1 MKLYNYYRSS
11 ASYRVRIA
19 LNLKGLDYE
28 QVAVHLVKDGG
39 QQLLPSYRAIHADAL
54 VPALVDD
61 ENGTTHTLTQ
71 SLAII
76 EYIDEVHPQPP
87 LLASNAVDRAYVRG
101 LALSVAC
108 DIHPLNN
115 LRVLRYLTGELKV
128 NDEQKDTWYRHW
140 CEQGL
145 QALET
150 TLARDTRVGKCCYG
164 DTPTMA
170 DCCLIPQLYNA
181 RRFNCDLS
189 SMPTLLRIEQYCL
202 SLDAFVKASPEKQP
216 DAAG

>member
-1 MKLYNYYRSS
+1 MKLYNYFRSS

-39 QQLLPSYRAIHADAL
+39 QQLLPAYRAINADAL
-54 VPALVDD
+54 VPALVNDAD
-61 ENGTTHTLTQ
+61 GATHTLTQ

-76 EYIDEVHPQPP
+76 EYLDELHPQPS
-87 LLASNAVDRAYVRG
+87 LLAPNAVDRAYVRS

-128 NDEQKDTWYRHW
+128 SDEQKDTWYRHW

-164 DTPTMA
+164 DTPTLA

-181 RRFNCDLS
+181 RRFKCDLS
-189 SMPTLLRIEQYCL
+189 TMPTILRIEQYCL
-202 SLDAFVKASPEKQP
+202 SLDAFINAAPEKQP
-216 DAAG
+216 DAA